1 MNKKKAFILLGIVLL
16 LVFVGSSIIGKSEE
30 VSEDY
35 DTAYYVEANGN
46 LILKLAKVLDKSC
59 FYVVDILISGI
70 GSIFNIIIGN

>member
-1 MNKKKAFILLGIVLL
+1 MNKKKALILLGIVLL
-16 LVFVGSSIIGKSEE
+16 LIFLGSSIIGKSEE

-35 DTAYYVEANGN
+35 DSAYYVEANGN

-59 FYVVDILISGI
+59 FYVVDIFISGI